1 MGVPGMAKNIT
12 DRQRAILEFVVEC
25 IQENGCPPTIAE
37 IAQNFGLASTNGA
50 FDHVRALQRKGYL
63 ERSNKARHISLT
75 DKTLEE
81 FGGAARSEPAEEAA
95 TLPLV
100 GRIAAGSPL
109 LADENVERQ
118 VHVDP
123 GYARPGNYCLR
134 VEGESMID
142 AGILDGDLL
151 VVDGK
156 ASPKKGD
163 IVVALCDDDATVKY
177 YHPKGGTI
185 ELRPANATMEPMQ
198 FPASL
203 VAVQGVVVA
212 LQRELR

>member
-1 MGVPGMAKNIT
+1 MAKEIT
-12 DRQRAILEFVVEC
+12 ARQRAILEHIVEC
-25 IQENGCPPTIAE
+25 VQENGYPPTIAE
-37 IAQNFGLASTNGA
+37 IAQQFGLASTNGA
-50 FDHVRALQRKGYL
+50 FDHVRALERKGYI

-75 DKTLEE
+75 DKTFAE
-81 FGGAARSEPAEEAA
+81 FGRGQDGQAEEAA
-95 TLPLV
+95 MLPLV
-100 GRIAAGSPL
+100 GRIAAGSPI
-109 LADENVERQ
+109 LAQENVERQ

-123 GYARPGNYCLR
+123 SYARPGNYCLR

-156 ASPKKGD
+156 APPKKGD

-177 YHPKGGTI
+177 YYPKGDTI
-185 ELRPANATMEPMQ
+185 ELRPANASMKPMQ

-212 LQRELR
+212 LQRALR

>member
-1 MGVPGMAKNIT
+1 MAKELT
-12 DRQRAILEFVVEC
+12 ERQRAILEHIIEC
-25 IQENGCPPTIAE
+25 IQENGYPPTIAE
-37 IAQNFGLASTNGA
+37 IAQQFGLASTNGA
-50 FDHVRALQRKGYL
+50 FDHVRALERKGYL
-63 ERSNKARHISLT
+63 ERSNKARHITIT
-75 DKTLEE
+75 DKALTE
-81 FGGAARSEPAEEAA
+81 FGHERGGGSGEDAA

-109 LADENVERQ
+109 LADENVERR

-123 GYARPGNYCLR
+123 GLARPGNYCLR
-134 VEGESMID
+134 VEGESMIE

-156 ASPKKGD
+156 SSPRKGD

-177 YHPKGGTI
+177 FHPKGNTI
-185 ELRPANATMEPMQ
+185 ELRPANSTMKPMQ

-212 LQRELR
+212 LQRALR

>member
-1 MGVPGMAKNIT
+1 MAKELT
-12 DRQRAILEFVVEC
+12 DRQRAILEFIVEC

-37 IAQNFGLASTNGA
+37 VATQFGLASTNGA
-50 FDHVRALQRKGYL
+50 FDHVRALERKGYL

-75 DKTLEE
+75 GKTLAE
-81 FGGAARSEPAEEAA
+81 FGRAMHDEPVEEAA

-123 GYARPGNYCLR
+123 SLVKPGNYCLR

-156 ASPKKGD
+156 SSPRKGD
-163 IVVALCDDDATVKY
+163 IVVALCDEDATVKY
-177 YHPKGGTI
+177 YHPKGDMI
-185 ELRPANATMEPMQ
+185 ELRPANEHMQAMQ

-203 VAVQGVVVA
+203 VAIQGVVVA
-212 LQRELR
+212 LQRALR